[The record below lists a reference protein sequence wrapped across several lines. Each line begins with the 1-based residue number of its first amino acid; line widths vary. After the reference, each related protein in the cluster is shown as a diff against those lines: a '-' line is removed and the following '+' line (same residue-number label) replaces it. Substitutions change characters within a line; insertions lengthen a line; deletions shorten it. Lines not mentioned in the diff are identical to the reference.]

1 MNLDYHRKSLACLS
15 LLSSLCS
22 FVSSFPFVI
31 LHQLP
36 YPKGKK
42 IVCQRYPYLQVAID
56 FKRKHSWMNLD
67 YHRRSMAWLN
77 SFHLHHIS
85 YPKGK
90 KIGYQ
95 RYPYS
100 QVTVNFQKK
109 HPHVSIWTT
118 TEGVWLGFL
127 FRPHYAASSLSFPL
141 WISVLPHCF
150 ASLLGCLL
158 LCLPKKKFQL
168 FNELFLLHLLVR
180 GRKLLIA
187 RGVLEKIL
195 LPKQ

>member
-1 MNLDYHRKSLACLS
+1 MYEFGLPQKNCGLAFFFVLIMQLR
-15 LLSSLCS
+15 LLCHSKWL
-22 FVSSFPFVI
+22 PFTP
-31 LHQLP
+31 LP

-42 IVCQRYPYLQVAID
+42 IECQRHTYLQVA
-56 FKRKHSWMNLD
+56 
-67 YHRRSMAWLN
+67 
-77 SFHLHHIS
+77 
-85 YPKGK
+85 
-90 KIGYQ
+90 
-95 RYPYS
+95 
-100 QVTVNFQKK
+100 VK
-109 HPHVSIWTT
+109 HPHIWIWTT

-187 RGVLEKIL
+187 RGVLKKIL
-195 LPKQ
+195 PTNYDV

>member
-1 MNLDYHRKSLACLS
+1 MWVAVNWKKYMLMNE
-15 LLSSLCS
+15 LCS
-22 FVSSFPFVI
+22 FVSFLMPFKI
-31 LHQLP
+31 AP
-36 YPKGKK
+36 FTPPSIPKGLETG
-42 IVCQRYPYLQVAID
+42 CQRYPCLQIT
-56 FKRKHSWMNLD
+56 
-67 YHRRSMAWLN
+67 
-77 SFHLHHIS
+77 I
-85 YPKGK
+85 
-90 KIGYQ
+90 
-95 RYPYS
+95 
-100 QVTVNFQKK
+100 NFQKK
-109 HPHVSIWTT
+109 HAHVWIWTT

-187 RGVLEKIL
+187 RGVLKKIL
-195 LPKQ
+195 PYTNYYV

>member
-1 MNLDYHRKSLACLS
+1 MRVARLS
-15 LLSSLCS
+15 LSSSLCS
-22 FVSSFPFVI
+22 FVSSLPFVI
-31 LHQLP
+31 PFTPLSKS
-36 YPKGKK
+36 KG
-42 IVCQRYPYLQVAID
+42 QNNWPPQVLIIASCCK
-56 FKRKHSWMNLD
+56 FSKEK
-67 YHRRSMAWLN
+67 
-77 SFHLHHIS
+77 HLHV
-85 YPKGK
+85 
-90 KIGYQ
+90 
-95 RYPYS
+95 R
-100 QVTVNFQKK
+100 
-109 HPHVSIWTT
+109 IWTT

-187 RGVLEKIL
+187 RGVLKKYCLI
-195 LPKQ
+195 PITMFRKQ